1 MGLFR
6 TRRNWAAFFCRVA
19 IAAVFIPHGLDKLI
33 RFEPLGWEGPEAW
46 SLAISSMLNMN
57 VINPQ
62 YKVYAAQA
70 SAWVELLAGVA
81 CALGLLVRLA
91 VLPLIADMVVAIAL
105 VHARNGFWLNHTIN
119 GVLAPGFEYCMF
131 IILVCLGL
139 FFSGAGS
146 FSLDKL
152 VAGDPEGH
160 EYEEEFEYEEVRPAH
175 R

>member
-6 TRRNWAAFFCRVA
+6 THRNWAALFCRIALAA
-19 IAAVFIPHGLDKLI
+19 IFIPHGLDKLI

-46 SLAISSMLNMN
+46 SNAVSTMLTFD
-57 VINPQ
+57 VITAQ

-70 SAWVELLAGVA
+70 SAWAEVIAGVA
-81 CALGLLVRLA
+81 CVLGLLVRLA
-91 VLPLIADMVVAIAL
+91 VLPLIADMVVAIIL
-105 VHARNGFWLNHTIN
+105 IHGRNGFWLNHTMN
-119 GVLAPGFEYCMF
+119 GVPAPGFEYCLF
-131 IILVCLGL
+131 IILICLGL

-160 EYEEEFEYEEVRPAH
+160 EYEEEFEYEELHPSH